1 MRLPDAAPGENGGR
15 GRVRRLARRPTEG
28 ERGQSAATFTA
39 TYRRSSRATGRSP
52 PSARA
57 PSPATAFAGRVPRPP
72 RVEEGRVEG
81 GCTRMSRSSARR
93 RAASR
98 LRGTCRDCERARAAR
113 PSAARRSIE
122 AARRRRERPGDV
134 MTRMRLQE
142 EHQRTLGA
150 GVRPSLAHGEA
161 VSASLSW
168 RTVGGRLGPS
178 SRSDAPRPL
187 VGGDRRSPR
196 AKRLRSALG
205 GRRCVLGESEAL
217 TAPPWAAG
225 DACSARAKRLR
236 SALGGRRCVL
246 GESEAL
252 TAPPWAAAYEPPWA
266 AGDACSARAKRLPR
280 CRGRPLTGR
289 PGRWAGGR
297 RAARR
302 DAVVRPC
309 RRSARPP
316 APSASAR

>member
-205 GRRCVLGESEAL
+205 GRRCVLGESEAF

-225 DACSARAKRLR
+225 DACSARAKRLPRRRGRPEMRARRER
-236 SALGGRRCVL
+236 SAYRAAVGGRRCVL

-252 TAPPWAAAYEPPWA
+252 TALPWAAAYGPPWA
-266 AGDACSARAKRLPR
+266 V
-280 CRGRPLTGR
+280 
-289 PGRWAGGR
+289 GGG
-297 RAARR
+297 
-302 DAVVRPC
+302 
-309 RRSARPP
+309 S
-316 APSASAR
+316 